1 VEKNVQLKYRIY
13 RRRNGVFYWQEN
25 DSQKQGTLRTSD
37 KREAER
43 LLSNPTTY
51 VWKKVTGT
59 GALAEIS
66 LQKVTKTK
74 RMPSGMQIV
83 QISVDN
89 YILQVID
96 RRSGGVQLTINTE
109 QSENLKPQL
118 EKIFDAVT
126 ATIARAGIDFLGKV
140 LESN

>member
-1 VEKNVQLKYRIY
+1 MQLKYRIY

>member
-1 VEKNVQLKYRIY
+1 VQLKYRIY

>member
-1 VEKNVQLKYRIY
+1 M
-13 RRRNGVFYWQEN
+13 
-25 DSQKQGTLRTSD
+25 
-37 KREAER
+37 
-43 LLSNPTTY
+43 LSNPTTY

>member
-1 VEKNVQLKYRIY
+1 MEKNVQLKYRIY